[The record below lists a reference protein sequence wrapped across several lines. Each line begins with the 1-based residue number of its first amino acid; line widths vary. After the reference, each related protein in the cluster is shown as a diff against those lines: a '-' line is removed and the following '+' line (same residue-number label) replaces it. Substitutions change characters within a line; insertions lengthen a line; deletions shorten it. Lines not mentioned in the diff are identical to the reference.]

1 MLLFHKLFNTTVE
14 IAGRA
19 FDCVCAGCK
28 IGAPEFN
35 SWEFAMDVKPYKG
48 FVVWHLLWSNL
59 GVRPLRSALSV
70 LALSLQV
77 FLVLLIVGLTSG
89 ALSDWRTR
97 AEGIGADIIVQPPNS
112 SIFFAFSSAVMQE
125 TLADKIA
132 SLPGVDEVAPV
143 LIVVDQHNL
152 GVIYGI
158 DYGRFAGLSSGFS
171 FLSGGSFQ
179 QPTEAIADDLAA
191 HSRKLQV
198 GATTTLMGHEF
209 TISGIVLHGKGAR
222 FFIPLKTAQDIAG
235 ADKRVSMFFVRSKGD
250 TEAVRNE
257 LVKLLPMYKIRS
269 MAEFSTLMT
278 SSNLPE
284 LKPFIR
290 AFLILGVTISFLVV
304 LLTMHTMVLERTR
317 DIGILKALGSSRLE
331 ICGMIVGETLVMV
344 ALGVAFGL
352 LCTYTIVAVLHRT
365 SPTLQVEIEGAWIV
379 RAILLTIL
387 GAVAGAIYPALRAA
401 QSDPVDALA
410 YE

>member
-1 MLLFHKLFNTTVE
+1 
-14 IAGRA
+14 
-19 FDCVCAGCK
+19 
-28 IGAPEFN
+28 
-35 SWEFAMDVKPYKG
+35 MDVKPYKG

-112 SIFFAFSSAVMQE
+112 SIFFAFSSAVMPE
-125 TLADKIA
+125 TLVDKIA

-171 FLSGGSFQ
+171 FLSGGPFQ
-179 QPTEAIADDLAA
+179 QPTEAMADDLAA

-222 FFIPLKTAQDIAG
+222 FFIPLKTA
-235 ADKRVSMFFVRSKGD
+235 
-250 TEAVRNE
+250 
-257 LVKLLPMYKIRS
+257 
-269 MAEFSTLMT
+269 
-278 SSNLPE
+278 
-284 LKPFIR
+284 
-290 AFLILGVTISFLVV
+290 
-304 LLTMHTMVLERTR
+304 R

-352 LCTYTIVAVLHRT
+352 LCTYTIVAILHRT

>member
-1 MLLFHKLFNTTVE
+1 MVLFHKLFNTTVE
-14 IAGRA
+14 IARRA
-19 FDCVCAGCK
+19 FDRVCAGCK
-28 IGAPEFN
+28 IGAPEFD

-48 FVVWHLLWSNL
+48 FVVWHLLWSIL

-77 FLVLLIVGLTSG
+77 FLMLLIVGLTSG

-125 TLADKIA
+125 TLVDKIA

-152 GVIYGI
+152 GVVYGI
-158 DYGRFAGLSSGFS
+158 DYDRFAGLSSGFS
-171 FLSGGSFQ
+171 FLAGGPFH
-179 QPTEAIADDLAA
+179 QPTEAMADDLSA
-191 HSRKLQV
+191 HSRKLKV
-198 GATTTLMGHEF
+198 GDTTNLIGHDF
-209 TISGIVLHGKGAR
+209 TISGIVLHGKG
-222 FFIPLKTAQDIAG
+222 
-235 ADKRVSMFFVRSKGD
+235 D
-250 TEAVRNE
+250 TETVRNE
-257 LVKLLPMYKIRS
+257 LVKLLPTYKIRS

-290 AFLILGVTISFLVV
+290 SFLILGVTISFLVV

-352 LCTYTIVAVLHRT
+352 FCTYSIVAVLHRT

-379 RAILLTIL
+379 RAILLTIGGAIA
-387 GAVAGAIYPALRAA
+387 GAVYPALRAA